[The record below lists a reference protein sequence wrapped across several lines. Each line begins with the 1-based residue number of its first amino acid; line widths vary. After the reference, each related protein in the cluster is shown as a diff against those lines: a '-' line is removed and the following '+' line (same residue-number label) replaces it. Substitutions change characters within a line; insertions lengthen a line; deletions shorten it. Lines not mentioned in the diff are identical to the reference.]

1 MLPKPLYE
9 SLPYFCLVF
18 GALSMI
24 FPTDLLQ
31 AISGGILYS
40 SGSAIWI
47 MRSQN
52 RRSDALRTP
61 LKPHR
66 YLPWHEASLLPEP
79 LYEAIPFIYI
89 LIGILL
95 QSHTEASTLHYAG
108 CAATTLGLGLLIIRH
123 RNRSPKGQLHSL
135 HLKM

>member
-1 MLPKPLYE
+1 MNI
-9 SLPYFCLVF
+9 
-18 GALSMI
+18 I

-47 MRSQN
+47 MRSKN
-52 RRSDALRTP
+52 RRADALHTP
-61 LKPHR
+61 LNPHR

-108 CAATTLGLGLLIIRH
+108 CAAITLGLGLLIIRH
-123 RNRSPKGQLHSL
+123 RNRSPKEHSHSL

>member
-1 MLPKPLYE
+1 MNI
-9 SLPYFCLVF
+9 
-18 GALSMI
+18 I

-47 MRSQN
+47 MRSQS
-52 RRSDALRTP
+52 RRADSLRTP

-95 QSHTEASTLHYAG
+95 QSHTEATMTHCAGYA
-108 CAATTLGLGLLIIRH
+108 AITLGLGLLIIRH
-123 RNRSPKGQLHSL
+123 RNRTPREHPHPL

>member
-18 GALSMI
+18 GAMNII

-52 RRSDALRTP
+52 RRVDATRTP

-66 YLPWHEASLLPEP
+66 YLPWHEASVLPEP
-79 LYEAIPFIYI
+79 LYEALPFIYI
-89 LIGILL
+89 LTGILL
-95 QSHTEASTLHYAG
+95 QRHTEANALHYTG
-108 CAATTLGLGLLIIRH
+108 CAAFTLGLGLLITRH
-123 RNRSPKGQLHSL
+123 RNRSHTSHSHPI